1 MAALPYRH
9 GLPQSSARFKEQLED
24 FKVTEVLGYGPPVGQ
39 QQEHLWLELQKQGQ
53 NTTWVAGQLAR
64 HFRRPNADV
73 SYAGLKDRQGI
84 TQQWFSVRL
93 GAVELVAELSIPGVK
108 LISHQAAAKKLQ
120 RGALQG
126 NRFEIRLRDVDNP
139 NLLQERFDRLCA
151 DGVPN
156 YFGSQRF
163 GHGAA
168 NLLLAER
175 WRQGQYR
182 PRNRAEKGFLISAL
196 RAWLFNLQA
205 ANAVGK
211 NSADDGFLLGA
222 MRFDPPAELATL
234 LTQYQAQSDWLVKQ
248 GCKMQK
254 RPLQLALEA
263 PQLLWQGSDALLRFG
278 LPAGSYATAVLRELV
293 TI

>member
-9 GLPQSSARFKEQLED
+9 GRPLSRGCFKAQLED
-24 FKVTEVLGYGPPVGQ
+24 FKVTEVLGYEPPAGQ

-73 SYAGLKDRQGI
+73 SYAGMKDRQGI

-93 GAVELVAELSIPGVK
+93 GAAELATELSIPGVT
-108 LISHQAAAKKLQ
+108 LVNHQAAAKKLQ

-126 NRFEIRLRDVDNP
+126 NRFEIRLRDVDHP
-139 NLLQERFDRLCA
+139 DLLLERFDALCA

-182 PRNRAEKGFLISAL
+182 PRNRSEKGFLISAL

-205 ANAVGK
+205 AEVVNNQLPA
-211 NSADDGFLLGA
+211 DGFLLGA

-254 RPLQLALEA
+254 RPLQLALET
-263 PQLLWQGSDALLRFG
+263 PQLLWQGSDALLSFG

-293 TI
+293 LV